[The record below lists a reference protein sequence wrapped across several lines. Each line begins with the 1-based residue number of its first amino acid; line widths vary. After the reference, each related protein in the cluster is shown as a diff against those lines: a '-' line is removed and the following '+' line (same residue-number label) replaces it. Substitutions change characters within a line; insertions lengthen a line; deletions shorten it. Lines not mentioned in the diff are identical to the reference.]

1 MCALCV
7 LCPCIVCHS
16 DCFLCLLFYVRLSVL
31 INIAYIHILYFVF
44 SCIVLPFWRNKVHIY
59 YGPNTA
65 MAQTQTTN
73 FFFKT
78 VSPVVETRPGARWS
92 RHLVADCISAQ
103 QNSSCRYLLLWL
115 VSARRMKRL
124 NGRVY
129 KRRLIG
135 NRGT

>member
-1 MCALCV
+1 MFIILCASV
-7 LCPCIVCHS
+7 ASNKYCIHTYS
-16 DCFLCLLFYVRLSVL
+16 
-31 INIAYIHILYFVF
+31 VF

-59 YGPNTA
+59 YGPNTVV
-65 MAQTQTTN
+65 AQTQTTN
-73 FFFKT
+73 FFVKT

-92 RHLVADCISAQ
+92 RHLVVDCISAQ